1 MTVST
6 PSPRWRVALLVAGF
20 LLAVFPSPRASAQ
33 AIRFAPEKDYAPFVS
48 AGPSGRAQGLSIDVL
63 ELLQPHLG
71 AQLQMLPPDN
81 LANILQAA
89 RRGEVDLISS
99 LRPTPERAEYL
110 AFTEPYVKVPAV
122 LVVKQGAA
130 PPALKDLSDRP
141 VAVGKGYAVEGFVR
155 ANYPKVRWVSVPDDL
170 AALRGLMAGE
180 FDGVV
185 ADVASVSDATR
196 LRGVQGVQV
205 VEALPFDYEL
215 SFAYRKELTALGAAL
230 NAGLKE
236 LTPATRQ
243 VLLRRWID
251 TDALLYENPRIAN
264 TRKWAMAFAA
274 LAVLG
279 WVVWR
284 LRQRRPMSGE
294 PHVD

>member
-1 MTVST
+1 MAYTFG
-6 PSPRWRVALLVAGF
+6 PRWRTALASIGLPMALLWATPGQ
-20 LLAVFPSPRASAQ
+20 AQ
-33 AIRFAPEKDYAPFVS
+33 VIRFAPEKDYSPFVS
-48 AGPSGRAQGLSIDVL
+48 AGPTGRAQGLSIDVL

-71 AQLQMLPPDN
+71 MQVQMLPPDN

-110 AFTEPYVKVPAV
+110 TFTEPYVKVPAV
-122 LVVKQGAA
+122 LVARQGAA
-130 PPALKDLSDRP
+130 PPNLKDLSGRP
-141 VAVGKGYAVEGFVR
+141 VAVGKGYAVEGFVH
-155 ANYPKVRWVSVPDDL
+155 ANYPNVRWVAVPDDL
-170 AALRGLMAGE
+170 TALRGLMAGE
-180 FDGVV
+180 FDCVV

-196 LRGVQGVQV
+196 LRGIQGVQV
-205 VEALPFDYEL
+205 VEALPFEYEL

-251 TDALLYENPRIAN
+251 TDTLMYENPRIAGV
-264 TRKWAMAFAA
+264 RKLAMAFAA

-279 WVVWR
+279 WAIWR
-284 LRQRRPMSGE
+284 VRQRRSAARE
-294 PHVD
+294 THAD

>member
-1 MTVST
+1 MAHTS
-6 PSPRWRVALLVAGF
+6 SPRWRTALVAVG
-20 LLAVFPSPRASAQ
+20 LPLIVFWATPASAQ
-33 AIRFAPEKDYAPFVS
+33 VIRFAPEKDYAPFVS
-48 AGPSGRAQGLSIDVL
+48 AGPTGRAQGLSIDVL

-71 AQLQMLPPDN
+71 AQVQMLPPDN

-99 LRPTPERAEYL
+99 LRPTPERAEFL

-130 PPALKDLSDRP
+130 PPNLKDLSNHP

-155 ANYPKVRWVSVPDDL
+155 ANYPHVRWVPVPDDL
-170 AALRGLMAGE
+170 TALRGLMAGE

-196 LRGVQGVQV
+196 LRGIQGVQV
-205 VEALPFDYEL
+205 VEALPFEYEL

-251 TDALLYENPRIAN
+251 TDTLMYENPRIAGV
-264 TRKWAMAFAA
+264 RKLAMAFAA

-279 WVVWR
+279 WAIWR
-284 LRQRRPMSGE
+284 VRQRRRASRNT
-294 PHVD
+294 HAD

>member
-1 MTVST
+1 MAYTFG
-6 PSPRWRVALLVAGF
+6 PRWRIALASIGLPMALLWATPGQ
-20 LLAVFPSPRASAQ
+20 AQ
-33 AIRFAPEKDYAPFVS
+33 VVRFAPEKDYPPFVS
-48 AGPSGRAQGLSIDVL
+48 AGATGRAQGLSIDVL

-71 AQLQMLPPDN
+71 MQVQMLPPDN

-110 AFTEPYVKVPAV
+110 TFTEPYVKVPAV
-122 LVVKQGAA
+122 LVARQGAA
-130 PPALKDLSDRP
+130 PPNLKDLSGRP
-141 VAVGKGYAVEGFVR
+141 VAVGKGYAVEGFVH
-155 ANYPKVRWVSVPDDL
+155 ANYPHVRWVAVPDDL
-170 AALRGLMAGE
+170 TALRGLMAGE

-196 LRGVQGVQV
+196 LRGIQGVQV
-205 VEALPFDYEL
+205 VEALPFEYEL

-251 TDALLYENPRIAN
+251 TDTLMYENPRIAGV
-264 TRKWAMAFAA
+264 RKLALVFAGLAA
-274 LAVLG
+274 LG
-279 WVVWR
+279 WAIWR
-284 LRQRRPMSGE
+284 VRQRRSAARE
-294 PHVD
+294 THAD

>member
-1 MTVST
+1 MAYT
-6 PSPRWRVALLVAGF
+6 PSPRWRTALVAVG
-20 LLAVFPSPRASAQ
+20 LPLVVFWATPAPAQ
-33 AIRFAPEKDYAPFVS
+33 VIRFAPEKDYAPFVS
-48 AGPSGRAQGLSIDVL
+48 AGPTGRAQGLSIDVL

-71 AQLQMLPPDN
+71 AQVEMLSPDN

-99 LRPTPERAEYL
+99 LRPTPERAEFL

-130 PPALKDLSDRP
+130 PPNLKDLRDRP

-155 ANYPKVRWVSVPDDL
+155 ANYPHVRWVPVPDDL
-170 AALRGLMAGE
+170 TALRGLMAGE

-196 LRGVQGVQV
+196 LRGIQGVQV
-205 VEALPFDYEL
+205 VEALPFEYEL

-251 TDALLYENPRIAN
+251 TDTLMYENPRIAGV
-264 TRKWAMAFAA
+264 RKLAMAFAA

-279 WVVWR
+279 WVIWR
-284 LRQRRPMSGE
+284 VRQRRLASRNT
-294 PHVD
+294 HAN